1 MADDKPVPVGEATHE
16 TKEQHVARLRGE
28 IDALKKH
35 RSSNPKTRAVVEA
48 GIFDR
53 QRQLIE
59 LGEKL

>member
-1 MADDKPVPVGEATHE
+1 VSADDVLRE
-16 TKEQHVARLRGE
+16 TNELHVARLRAE
-28 IDALKKH
+28 IDTLKKH
-35 RSSNPKTRAVVEA
+35 RSGDPKTRAVVEA

>member
-1 MADDKPVPVGEATHE
+1 MSADDVLRE
-16 TKEQHVARLRGE
+16 TNELHVARLRAE
-28 IDALKKH
+28 IDTLKKH
-35 RSSNPKTRAVVEA
+35 RSGDPKTRAVVEA